1 MIYNAIVLKKRNWL
15 SGLFYKEIM
24 YVDTTSLN
32 ITNKIQAAGIHFKPK
47 TSFTNDTYCLVYCL
61 VRSTYKNLEKF
72 LDLLEE
78 NQDKMCLL
86 GYPNYEADCKT
97 LFTKLT
103 KWAYFYWR

>member
-32 ITNKIQAAGIHFKPK
+32 ITNKIQAAGVRFKPK

-72 LDLLEE
+72 LDVLEE
-78 NQDKMCLL
+78 NQDKMGLL
-86 GYPNYEADCKT
+86 GYPNYEVDCKT
-97 LFTKLT
+97 LFSKLT
-103 KWAYFYWR
+103 K

>member
-24 YVDTTSLN
+24 YVDTMSLN
-32 ITNKIQAAGIHFKPK
+32 ITNKIQATGVRFKPK

-86 GYPNYEADCKT
+86 GYPNYEVDCKT
-97 LFTKLT
+97 LFSKLT
-103 KWAYFYWR
+103 K

>member
-24 YVDTTSLN
+24 YVDTQSLN

-103 KWAYFYWR
+103 K

>member
-24 YVDTTSLN
+24 YVDTQSLN

-72 LDLLEE
+72 LNLLEE

-103 KWAYFYWR
+103 K

>member
-1 MIYNAIVLKKRNWL
+1 MIYNAIVLKKHNWL

-24 YVDTTSLN
+24 YVDTLSLN
-32 ITNKIQAAGIHFKPK
+32 ITNKIQAAGVRFKPK

-86 GYPNYEADCKT
+86 GYPNYEVDCKT

-103 KWAYFYWR
+103 K

>member
-24 YVDTTSLN
+24 YVDTLNLN

-86 GYPNYEADCKT
+86 GYPNYEVDCKT

-103 KWAYFYWR
+103 K

>member
-24 YVDTTSLN
+24 YVDTLSLN

-86 GYPNYEADCKT
+86 GYPKYEADCKT

-103 KWAYFYWR
+103 K

>member
-24 YVDTTSLN
+24 YVDTLSLN
-32 ITNKIQAAGIHFKPK
+32 ITNKIQAVGIHFKPK

-86 GYPNYEADCKT
+86 GYPNYEVDCKT

-103 KWAYFYWR
+103 K

>member
-24 YVDTTSLN
+24 YVDTLSLN
-32 ITNKIQAAGIHFKPK
+32 ITNKIQATGVHFKPK

-103 KWAYFYWR
+103 K

>member
-24 YVDTTSLN
+24 YVDTLSLN

-72 LDLLEE
+72 FGLAGRKSRQNVSFRL
-78 NQDKMCLL
+78 
-86 GYPNYEADCKT
+86 P
-97 LFTKLT
+97 
-103 KWAYFYWR
+103 

>member
-24 YVDTTSLN
+24 YVDTLSLN
-32 ITNKIQAAGIHFKPK
+32 ITNKIQAAGVRFKPK

-86 GYPNYEADCKT
+86 GYPNYETDCKT
-97 LFTKLT
+97 LFIKLT
-103 KWAYFYWR
+103 K

>member
-24 YVDTTSLN
+24 YVDTLSLN
-32 ITNKIQAAGIHFKPK
+32 ITNKIQATGIHFKPK

-86 GYPNYEADCKT
+86 GYPNYEEDCKT

-103 KWAYFYWR
+103 K

>member
-24 YVDTTSLN
+24 YVDTLSLN

-86 GYPNYEADCKT
+86 GYSNYEEDCKT

-103 KWAYFYWR
+103 K

>member
-24 YVDTTSLN
+24 YVDTLSLN
-32 ITNKIQAAGIHFKPK
+32 ITNKIQAAGVHFKPK

-86 GYPNYEADCKT
+86 GYPNYEVDCKT
-97 LFTKLT
+97 LFTKLN
-103 KWAYFYWR
+103 K

>member
-24 YVDTTSLN
+24 YVDTLSLN

-78 NQDKMCLL
+78 NQGKMCLL
-86 GYPNYEADCKT
+86 GYPNYEEDCKT

-103 KWAYFYWR
+103 K

>member
-24 YVDTTSLN
+24 YVDTPSLN

-86 GYPNYEADCKT
+86 GYPNYEVDCKT

-103 KWAYFYWR
+103 K

>member
-32 ITNKIQAAGIHFKPK
+32 ITNKIQAAGVRFKPK

-61 VRSTYKNLEKF
+61 VHSTYKNLEKF

-86 GYPNYEADCKT
+86 GYPNYEVDCKT
-97 LFTKLT
+97 LFSKLT
-103 KWAYFYWR
+103 K

>member
-24 YVDTTSLN
+24 YVDTTNLN

-103 KWAYFYWR
+103 K

>member
-24 YVDTTSLN
+24 YVDTPNLN

-103 KWAYFYWR
+103 K

>member
-32 ITNKIQAAGIHFKPK
+32 ITNKIQAAGVCFKPK

-61 VRSTYKNLEKF
+61 VRSTYKNFEKF

-86 GYPNYEADCKT
+86 GYPNYEVDCKT
-97 LFTKLT
+97 LFSKLT
-103 KWAYFYWR
+103 K

>member
-1 MIYNAIVLKKRNWL
+1 MYCGGIMIYNAIVLKKRNWL

-24 YVDTTSLN
+24 YVDTLSLN

-103 KWAYFYWR
+103 K

>member
-24 YVDTTSLN
+24 YVDTLSLN
-32 ITNKIQAAGIHFKPK
+32 ITNKIQAAGVRFKPK

-72 LDLLEE
+72 LDVLEE

-86 GYPNYEADCKT
+86 GYPNYEVDCKI
-97 LFTKLT
+97 LFSKLT
-103 KWAYFYWR
+103 K

>member
-1 MIYNAIVLKKRNWL
+1 MYRGGITIYNAIVLKKRNWL

-24 YVDTTSLN
+24 YVDTLSLN

-103 KWAYFYWR
+103 K

>member
-32 ITNKIQAAGIHFKPK
+32 ITNKIQTAGVRFKPK

-72 LDLLEE
+72 LDVLEE

-86 GYPNYEADCKT
+86 GYPNYEVDCKT
-97 LFTKLT
+97 LFSKLT
-103 KWAYFYWR
+103 K

>member
-24 YVDTTSLN
+24 YVDTLSLN
-32 ITNKIQAAGIHFKPK
+32 ITNKIQATGIHFKPK

-103 KWAYFYWR
+103 K

>member
-86 GYPNYEADCKT
+86 GCPNYEADCKT

-103 KWAYFYWR
+103 K

>member
-24 YVDTTSLN
+24 YVDTPGLN

-97 LFTKLT
+97 LFTKLS
-103 KWAYFYWR
+103 K

>member
-24 YVDTTSLN
+24 YVDTLSLN

-86 GYPNYEADCKT
+86 GYPNYEADCKA

-103 KWAYFYWR
+103 K

>member
-1 MIYNAIVLKKRNWL
+1 MYCGGIVIYNAIVLKKRNWL

-86 GYPNYEADCKT
+86 GYPNYEEDCKT

-103 KWAYFYWR
+103 K

>member
-24 YVDTTSLN
+24 YVDTLSLN
-32 ITNKIQAAGIHFKPK
+32 ITNKIQAAGIRFKPK

-86 GYPNYEADCKT
+86 GYPNYEVDCKT

-103 KWAYFYWR
+103 K

>member
-1 MIYNAIVLKKRNWL
+1 MYRGGIMIYNAIVLKKRNWL

-24 YVDTTSLN
+24 YVDTLSLN

-103 KWAYFYWR
+103 K

>member
-24 YVDTTSLN
+24 YVDTLSLN
-32 ITNKIQAAGIHFKPK
+32 ITNKIQTTGVHFKPK

-103 KWAYFYWR
+103 K

>member
-24 YVDTTSLN
+24 YVDTLSLN

-86 GYPNYEADCKT
+86 GHPNYEVDCKT

-103 KWAYFYWR
+103 K

>member
-86 GYPNYEADCKT
+86 GYPNYEVDCKT

-103 KWAYFYWR
+103 K

>member
-24 YVDTTSLN
+24 YVDTLSLN
-32 ITNKIQAAGIHFKPK
+32 ITNKIQATGVHFKPK

-78 NQDKMCLL
+78 NQDKICLL

-103 KWAYFYWR
+103 K

>member
-24 YVDTTSLN
+24 YVDTLSLN

-86 GYPNYEADCKT
+86 GCPNYEADCNT

-103 KWAYFYWR
+103 K

>member
-24 YVDTTSLN
+24 YVDTLSLN

-47 TSFTNDTYCLVYCL
+47 TSFINDTYCLVYCL

-86 GYPNYEADCKT
+86 GYPNYEEDCKT

-103 KWAYFYWR
+103 K